1 MTTTRRQTLT
11 SDTSEND
18 STSAHKPSDPETQK
32 LEVLGIL
39 VQAQHDSS
47 IENIEPNNNIPAGQ
61 HFTDTHCEQDLV
73 GKNHQDITSTKNQPQ
88 CDMKN
93 TSLPKSVSN
102 ITTLV
107 QDENHEK
114 SNCVKN
120 GCNVQR
126 SIKNIMPGDSTFSP
140 EVENSTASTGSFLNT
155 TAKLKELPSV
165 QDTSL
170 VKSRSLERASDEGL
184 TTGQKISREKNTFV
198 EDKNS
203 VSTRKD
209 IERELKLRSK
219 FPFKRSPLLAVVKP
233 ATRGTREENVDT
245 SLPSSNVNQSL
256 EDHPMINTIY
266 DLPCEVVQSL
276 SSQHKSPEVVQSLSS
291 QCKPPEVVQ
300 SLSSQCKPLEVVQS
314 LHSQRKPP
322 TEPLITTKS
331 DHVMNSKNIEKVH
344 EIKPVYGLQQA
355 TTSDEPQKTDSS
367 VTKGQAVGPPIP
379 TTNQSKDIERNNTR
393 QQTSHHKPQEYA
405 ATTTEAQSSSIITEE
420 KQQMDSA
427 VSQNDGKA
435 AARTT
440 GVEEFCFSDE
450 EEESM
455 PKAIGM
461 QIDRIEVF
469 LKNDR
474 LRLCKK
480 RKISHE

>member
-276 SSQHKSPEVVQSLSS
+276 SSQHK
-291 QCKPPEVVQ
+291 PPEVVQ
-300 SLSSQCKPLEVVQS
+300 SLPSQRKPPEVVQS

>member
-39 VQAQHDSS
+39 VQAQHDSP

-245 SLPSSNVNQSL
+245 LLPSNHVNQSL
-256 EDHPMINTIY
+256 EDHPMISTIY

-276 SSQHKSPEVVQSLSS
+276 SSQRKPPEVVQSLSS
-291 QCKPPEVVQ
+291 QRKPPEVVQ
-300 SLSSQCKPLEVVQS
+300 SLSSQCKP
-314 LHSQRKPP
+314 P
-322 TEPLITTKS
+322 TETLITTKS

-344 EIKPVYGLQQA
+344 GIKPVHGLQQA
-355 TTSDEPQKTDSS
+355 TASDEPQKSDSS

-379 TTNQSKDIERNNTR
+379 TTNQSKDIERNNNTR
-393 QQTSHHKPQEYA
+393 QQTSHHKPQEHT
-405 ATTTEAQSSSIITEE
+405 ATTTEAQTSSIITEE
-420 KQQMDSA
+420 KQQMDST

-435 AARTT
+435 AARMT